1 MLEAQRQG
9 SFNYL
14 SASAS
19 QANTR
24 KATSPTESSETP
36 IVSRKL
42 VSTVGRRK
50 SLVGNRN
57 ASRVVRESPSMKPQR
72 KKTSSMLLQAPEHAQ
87 NLVQQVQLTLPVQE
101 TPNDTTMRELVEMDS
116 RRSSSSDSISP
127 EPIPEALMP
136 PPRAPLPP
144 PLPAPKK
151 TKRKASPKAQES
163 MGPPPILPAATPM
176 TPMILMRLSKSSI
189 PTDTQQM
196 PSAQASLLMLD
207 DAHPI
212 VEKNDT
218 TSRRGSLAT
227 LDEDAQ
233 TTPTM
238 QAGSYTP
245 TRTPRETPLLQPSAK
260 SSTTSLRASRNT
272 SPVLTQPLSSAK
284 IAPANITPRLT
295 PKLQPQPVSSSSRKR
310 SIPASP
316 ALAPKISPNIKPLLS
331 NASLRLDSVSSLHNA
346 ASLLLASKSNYQNIV
361 EGNTTSL
368 GLSYP
373 EELSNGLTSKRTN
386 HKIAEQGRRNRINMA
401 LQEMASL
408 LPSPDILNEDKIDG
422 ADEESHNK
430 GGKSGGGSQNTS
442 KAVTVERAI
451 EYIRTLKKELADT
464 QNKLANAEG
473 KLSEKDGEPKGVD
486 RETNDSAGKGDE
498 RKEETI
504 APNPTPHGAQ
514 TGCDTM
520 MVDEDGR

>member
-19 QANTR
+19 QTNTL
-24 KATSPTESSETP
+24 KATSPTESSESP
-36 IVSRKL
+36 IVNRKL
-42 VSTVGRRK
+42 STTVGRRK
-50 SLVGNRN
+50 SLVANRN

-72 KKTSSMLLQAPEHAQ
+72 KKTSSLLLQAPELAQ
-87 NLVQQVQLTLPVQE
+87 NLVQKAHLTLPVQE
-101 TPNDTTMRELVEMDS
+101 SSKDTTMHESTEMDS

-136 PPRAPLPP
+136 PPRAPPP
-144 PLPAPKK
+144 PAPKNPN
-151 TKRKASPKAQES
+151 RKSSSKSHES
-163 MGPPPILPAATPM
+163 MGPPPPILPVATPM
-176 TPMILMRLSKSSI
+176 TPMVLMGIPKSNI
-189 PTDTQQM
+189 PTDTEQM

-207 DAHPI
+207 DVHPI
-212 VEKNDT
+212 VEKIDAL
-218 TSRRGSLAT
+218 SRRGSL
-227 LDEDAQ
+227 EDAR
-233 TTPTM
+233 TTPAV
-238 QAGSYTP
+238 QAGSHTP
-245 TRTPRETPLLQPSAK
+245 ARTPRETPLLQPSAN
-260 SSTTSLRASRNT
+260 SSTTLLRASRNT
-272 SPVLTQPLSSAK
+272 SPVNAQPPAK
-284 IAPANITPRLT
+284 ITPASITPRLT
-295 PKLQPQPVSSSSRKR
+295 PKLQPQPASSSSRKR

-331 NASLRLDSVSSLHNA
+331 NASLILDPASSLHNA
-346 ASLLLASKSNYQNIV
+346 ASLILASKSNYQNIV

-408 LPSPDILNEDKIDG
+408 LPSPDVLIEDKIDG
-422 ADEESHNK
+422 ADDESHNK

-451 EYIRTLKKELADT
+451 DYIRTLQKELEDARD
-464 QNKLANAEG
+464 KLAKVEG
-473 KLSEKDGEPKGVD
+473 KLSEEPKGVD
-486 RETNDSAGKGDE
+486 GEIYDSAGKGDE

-504 APNPTPHGAQ
+504 APDPTPHEAQ
-514 TGCDTM
+514 TGSGTIMLD
-520 MVDEDGR
+520 